1 MNSLTHE
8 LLKHGVYFQNIWVFL
23 REHLAGSAEE
33 QVTLYHRVVNSRPT
47 LSVEITSKKKNWR
60 TSQISFCY
68 WFLFLSSIWV
78 RLKSHLEFHNGILLI
93 AFGQIKFSIICGTIL
108 RPEVRDIKA
117 SIVSKVRVLS
127 FIKPTMLLCQLL
139 ILHHLHKHVL
149 SIDWSKVWVKFK
161 WDSSLLPFLSLSP
174 TILLLYLT
182 RALDLC
188 RSVAEGHP
196 SKNPS
201 FSPLL

>member
-1 MNSLTHE
+1 MSYLNMGFIFKIFEYFSGAPSWLSRRASDSLSQGC
-8 LLKHGVYFQNIWVFL
+8 KFKP
-23 REHLAGSAEE
+23 
-33 QVTLYHRVVNSRPT
+33 QVECTL
-47 LSVEITSKKKNWR
+47 KKKNWR

-78 RLKSHLEFHNGILLI
+78 RLKFHLEFHNGILLL

-117 SIVSKVRVLS
+117 GIVSKVRVLS
-127 FIKPTMLLCQLL
+127 FIKPTMLLCQFL
-139 ILHHLHKHVL
+139 ILHLLHKHVL
-149 SIDWSKVWVKFK
+149 NTDWSKVWVKFK
-161 WDSSLLPFLSLSP
+161 WDSSLLPFLSLLP